1 LSPPITPANV
11 PPTDTGSQSPIF
23 WERLLKLFK
32 SEDERS
38 SSGDPTQGSVV
49 AVCLLISTV
58 LWLALTLNDERTVT
72 LQVPTRVV
80 NLPSSQALTEL
91 PPSTVRVEMTAQG
104 RELIGMYVNP
114 PDLPLDADSET
125 IDVRNALLLPEAA
138 NVEVVSVTPREIRI
152 PTEPRVDRRIPVDP
166 RLRVDLPASYELL
179 GPIQLDPDSVTIS
192 GAASIVQTFRSW
204 PTDSLTI
211 RDVRDSTSVRVSLS
225 DTLSQLVE
233 RSTEAVRAQATA
245 GRFSEATREIEVEV
259 TGIPSDQDLVAL
271 EPSSIRVKY
280 RVLFD
285 HLFEAQS
292 APGFFATVSYDEI
305 RSDTTGFV
313 RPQIT
318 VPSDLQIRDPK
329 PTPNRLRYYTF
340 VSGE

>member
-1 LSPPITPANV
+1 M

-23 WERLLKLFK
+23 WERLLKVFK
-32 SEDERS
+32 SEGDRP
-38 SSGDPTQGSVV
+38 SSGNPTQGSVI

-58 LWLALTLNDERTVT
+58 LWLALTLGEERTVT
-72 LQVPTRVV
+72 LQVPTRIVH
-80 NLPSSQALTEL
+80 LPPSQALTQL
-91 PPSTVRVEMTAQG
+91 PPTTVRVEMQSQG
-104 RELIGMYVNP
+104 RELIAMYVNP
-114 PDLPLDADSET
+114 PDLPLDVRSET
-125 IDVRNALLLPEAA
+125 IDVRDALQLPEAA
-138 NVEVVSVTPREIRI
+138 NVQVVSVTPREIRV
-152 PTEPRVDRRIPVDP
+152 PVEPRIERHIPVDP
-166 RLRVDLPASYELL
+166 RLRIDLPASYELL

-192 GAASIVQTFRSW
+192 GAASIVRTFDTW
-204 PTDSLTI
+204 PTDSLTVQ
-211 RDVRDSTSVRVSLS
+211 DVRDSTSVRVPLS
-225 DTLSQLVE
+225 DTLNQLVE
-233 RSTEAVRAQATA
+233 RSPETVRAQATA

-318 VPSDLQIRDPK
+318 VPSDLQIRDPR

>member
-1 LSPPITPANV
+1 M
-11 PPTDTGSQSPIF
+11 
-23 WERLLKLFK
+23 FK
-32 SEDERS
+32 SEDGQPA
-38 SSGDPTQGSVV
+38 SGDPKRGSVI

-58 LWLALTLNDERTVT
+58 LWLALTLDEERTVT

-80 NLPSSQALTEL
+80 NLPSSQALTQL
-91 PPSTVRVEMTAQG
+91 PPSTVRVEMKSQG
-104 RELIGMYVNP
+104 RELIAMYVNP
-114 PDLPLDADSET
+114 PDLPIDVDSET

-138 NVEVVSVTPREIRI
+138 NVQVVSVTPREIRV
-152 PTEPRVDRRIPVDP
+152 PTEPRVERRIPVDP
-166 RLRVDLPASYELL
+166 RLQVDLPASYELL
-179 GPIQLDPDSVTIS
+179 GPIQLEPDSVTIS
-192 GAASIVQTFRSW
+192 GAASIVRTFNAW
-204 PTDSLTI
+204 PTDSVTV
-211 RDVRDSTSVRVSLS
+211 RDVRDSVSVSVPLSDSLS
-225 DTLSQLVE
+225 RLVE
-233 RSTEAVRAQATA
+233 RSTETVRARATA

-313 RPQIT
+313 RPKIT
-318 VPSDLQIRDPK
+318 VPSDLQIRDPR